1 MKKSIISF
9 LHRYSSL
16 RQRTAQIPSSIEKER
31 VAVLFIGDDEQKF
44 CESDAFKALKQSV
57 VDTGVLFCDT
67 EFASRRTLEKIGCGQ
82 QAASGTID
90 LVQIGSL
97 SGHAAL
103 LQVNY
108 DCREAHKCV
117 CDEDCSIGKCIL
129 NNLSHKPWE
138 NQESSKNFGVA
149 IPGEIVGWLADEG
162 IIKVQSQ
169 IVSTEGTYGDIDRLE
184 LLLGIRIRSFV
195 ELQNLT
201 DARYPQRDLIC
212 RQSGCDNRE
221 FPHRNLLDQHMEER
235 HDGVSPKKSG
245 NNFLAKLL
253 GVVPADEHYKK
264 LIGRPVWDVERRKKF
279 SL

>member
-1 MKKSIISF
+1 MDSRPSYPPYAVRDLSQVNVELPKDSSKVWRSSGRIPVLEAKAMKKSIISF

-108 DCREAHKCV
+108 DCREAPQLFLTFSRPFQKT
-117 CDEDCSIGKCIL
+117 IFQK
-129 NNLSHKPWE
+129 
-138 NQESSKNFGVA
+138 FG
-149 IPGEIVGWLADEG
+149 L
-162 IIKVQSQ
+162 
-169 IVSTEGTYGDIDRLE
+169 
-184 LLLGIRIRSFV
+184 
-195 ELQNLT
+195 
-201 DARYPQRDLIC
+201 
-212 RQSGCDNRE
+212 
-221 FPHRNLLDQHMEER
+221 
-235 HDGVSPKKSG
+235 
-245 NNFLAKLL
+245 
-253 GVVPADEHYKK
+253 
-264 LIGRPVWDVERRKKF
+264 
-279 SL
+279 